1 MSAGKKSFEVRIS
14 VPFFDLDPMQIVWH
28 GNYLNYF
35 EIARAALFEHHG
47 VDLYSYYEREK
58 IIFPIIRT
66 ATKHIF
72 PLKHRDEIIVK
83 ATLVDAHIKLV
94 VDFEIHHQLDVGI
107 HQRGLDDDFVA
118 VLERKNM
125 LRRRPDD
132 GENDFFPLVIRIEI
146 DAVVLEKRRA
156 RDFKIV
162 EIIAVP
168 DDLHGIQVEKR
179 HADPD
184 FEAFFARAHDC
195 PRKKSV

>member
-83 ATLVDAHIKLV
+83 ATLADAHIKLV
-94 VDFEIHHQLDVGI
+94 VDFEIRRVDDGSVCA
-107 HQRGLDDDFVA
+107 RGRTEQVA
-118 VLERKNM
+118 VKTPEMETLFS
-125 LRRRPDD
+125 LPAD
-132 GENDFFPLVIRIEI
+132 IRQ
-146 DAVVLEKRRA
+146 L
-156 RDFKIV
+156 
-162 EIIAVP
+162 
-168 DDLHGIQVEKR
+168 LGY
-179 HADPD
+179 
-184 FEAFFARAHDC
+184 
-195 PRKKSV
+195 

>member
-83 ATLVDAHIKLV
+83 ATLADAHIKLV
-94 VDFEIHHQLDVGI
+94 VDFEIRRVDDGSVCA
-107 HQRGLDDDFVA
+107 RGRTEQVA
-118 VLERKNM
+118 VKTPEMETLFSLPEDIRRLLE
-125 LRRRPDD
+125 
-132 GENDFFPLVIRIEI
+132 G
-146 DAVVLEKRRA
+146 
-156 RDFKIV
+156 
-162 EIIAVP
+162 
-168 DDLHGIQVEKR
+168 
-179 HADPD
+179 
-184 FEAFFARAHDC
+184 
-195 PRKKSV
+195 